1 MEAIDRLPEDC
12 KALVLD
18 YLSHHAL
25 RRLGSISQVG
35 LSVYPQQTRLQHT
48 LESLALAAEFIRKA
62 PSTTST
68 VRRHLVAAVALEDTG
83 RAPFSNSLE
92 ALFTNLPGLVA
103 GQALDVQ
110 RSILVV
116 KHLEKTEKF
125 LSRHDLSPSEIVE
138 LLHGRVPW
146 RRAHWVK
153 RLIRG
158 PVDIDRLQYVP
169 GDMAYADGVYYDV
182 SALARSVIMN
192 ETADT
197 AILDSS
203 SLDSVLDFLL
213 QRARMYIDV
222 YYEPAKLAL
231 ELVVSDFLRQVWEVA
246 ERRQEDWADIS
257 EPRTV
262 KGFLQWTDLT
272 VLSAFEGVRWD
283 REVPESLRRLRLLI
297 REGQLQVAELRQR
310 GTSIVDLQNLQLV
323 VTAIRD
329 QLLSREHRWLLG
341 GEDLPRLQVYHPG
354 SISVSHKGRYRD
366 LAETPEL
373 SANPDVVR
381 RMRRSPLVVF
391 PTAEFGEV
399 QFVVHEAGLVLQN
412 VVPLDGIRRLLES
425 SDFGSSNP
433 TAER

>member
-12 KALVLD
+12 KALLLD
-18 YLSHHAL
+18 YLSHPAL

-116 KHLEKTEKF
+116 KHL
-125 LSRHDLSPSEIVE
+125 
-138 LLHGRVPW
+138 
-146 RRAHWVK
+146 
-153 RLIRG
+153 
-158 PVDIDRLQYVP
+158 
-169 GDMAYADGVYYDV
+169 
-182 SALARSVIMN
+182 
-192 ETADT
+192 
-197 AILDSS
+197 
-203 SLDSVLDFLL
+203 
-213 QRARMYIDV
+213 
-222 YYEPAKLAL
+222 
-231 ELVVSDFLRQVWEVA
+231 
-246 ERRQEDWADIS
+246 
-257 EPRTV
+257 
-262 KGFLQWTDLT
+262 
-272 VLSAFEGVRWD
+272 RWD

-329 QLLSREHRWLLG
+329 QLLSREHRWLLW